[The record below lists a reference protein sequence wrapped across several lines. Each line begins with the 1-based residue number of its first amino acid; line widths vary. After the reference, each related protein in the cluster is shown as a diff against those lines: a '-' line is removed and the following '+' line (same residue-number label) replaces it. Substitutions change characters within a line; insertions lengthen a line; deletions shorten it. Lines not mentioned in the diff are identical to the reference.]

1 MNEPYAPAA
10 DRAENTPIEDAEL
23 LRRYAEGGAE
33 NAFAELVRRRIDLV
47 YSVALRQTGG
57 DRHRAEDAT
66 QAVFTDLARKA
77 RALAARPV
85 LVGWLHRSAQFA
97 AAGLVRAEQ
106 RRQTREREAHTM
118 ETLND
123 PPRDADWQKL
133 RPVLDEALNEIDER
147 DRDAIL
153 LRFFDGRPFAEI
165 GARLRLTENA
175 ARMRVERA
183 LDQLAAALAK
193 RGITSTTAALGAVIA
208 QQVSAAAPAGLATAV
223 AGSALA
229 QTSAAATGWAAGI
242 FGASKLALGVA
253 GGVAAAAATAYG
265 LQTKTN
271 AALRS
276 ELAALHQQRQAV
288 AILRS
293 ENRQLA
299 ANLAEVDALRRDD
312 AELKQ
317 LAQQVTELQKASQER
332 ARRAQQQQAQ
342 LNAERDAQAEIE
354 RMNREGN
361 KLVEEFKA
369 LNIRAK
375 DLSLSADERAKAA
388 EDAKLKLAAIQA
400 KQREVQAYI
409 AAVKAAQPQFVA
421 AGSVQ
426 LRERESVAGE
436 VAERK
441 ALRERQ
447 NAENGGGGTNAPGAE
462 PERMSVRLPNADV
475 ATALNLLEVASGVKI
490 VRDPSLF
497 SVNGTIDFHTDKTPK
512 AEAMRALTQALQEQ
526 LNVVLETNPD
536 GSIVAKA
543 GSSRWTFR
551 K

>member
-1 MNEPYAPAA
+1 MNAPHAPAA
-10 DRAENTPIEDAEL
+10 DRAENHPVEDVEL
-23 LRRYAEGGAE
+23 LRRYAESGAE
-33 NAFAELVRRRIDLV
+33 NAFTELVRRRIDLV

-77 RALAARPV
+77 RALADRPV

-106 RRQTREREAHTM
+106 RRQAREREAHTM
-118 ETLND
+118 ETLLND
-123 PPRDADWQKL
+123 QPRDADWQKF
-133 RPVLDEALNEIDER
+133 RPVLDEALSEIDER

-165 GARLRLTENA
+165 GARLRLNENA

-193 RGITSTTAALGAVIA
+193 RGIKSTAVALGAVIG
-208 QQVSAAAPAGLATAV
+208 QQVSAAAPTGLAATV

-229 QTSAAATGWAAGI
+229 QTAAAGAAGWAGGILGAGKLSLGI
-242 FGASKLALGVA
+242 AGAL
-253 GGVAAAAATAYG
+253 AAAGVTAYA

-276 ELAALHQQRQAV
+276 ELVALRQQQQAV
-288 AILRS
+288 ANLRS

-299 ANLAEVDALRRDD
+299 ANLAEVDSLRHDD

-317 LAQQVTELQKASQER
+317 LAQQVADLQKAAQER
-332 ARRAQQQQAQ
+332 ARLAQQRAAQQSAD
-342 LNAERDAQAEIE
+342 RDAQAEIE

-361 KLVEEFKA
+361 RLVEEFKA
-369 LNIRAK
+369 LNAK
-375 DLSLSADERAKAA
+375 SRDASLSAEERAEAGKAA
-388 EDAKLKLAAIQA
+388 RLKLGEIQA
-400 KQREVQAYI
+400 KQREIQAYI
-409 AAVKAAQPQFVA
+409 AAVKAANPQFTA
-421 AGSVQ
+421 PGAQ

-436 VAERK
+436 VTERR
-441 ALRERQ
+441 AARERL
-447 NAENGGGGTNAPGAE
+447 NAENGSTAAPTASE
-462 PERMSVRLPNADV
+462 PISLRLPNAD
-475 ATALNLLEVASGVKI
+475 ATTLLNALEIATGRKI

-497 SVNGTIDFHTDKTPK
+497 SANRVIDFNMEKAPK
-512 AEAMRALTQALQEQ
+512 PEAVRALTQALQEQ
-526 LNVVLETNPD
+526 LGVVLETSPD
-536 GSIVAKA
+536 GSVAAKTVPL
-543 GSSRWTFR
+543 R
-551 K
+551 